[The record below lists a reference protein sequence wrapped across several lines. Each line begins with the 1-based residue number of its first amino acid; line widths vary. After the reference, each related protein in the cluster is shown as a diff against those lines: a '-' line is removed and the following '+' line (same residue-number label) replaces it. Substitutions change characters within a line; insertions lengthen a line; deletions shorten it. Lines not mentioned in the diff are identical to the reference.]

1 MCVYSAVFDH
11 YAPRFDPWNAPA
23 VPLVPLTPISLE
35 PPIDLSA
42 FGIKGDL
49 EELKKLIKEFKEAA
63 EHAKKLDTLMQ
74 NPDCEDP
81 DKAKLLDRIADL
93 EKAIAEL
100 KKPKKKTKK

>member
-11 YAPRFDPWNAPA
+11 YGPRFDPWNKTP
-23 VPLVPLTPISLE
+23 VPLVPLSPIE
-35 PPIDLSA
+35 QQHPIDLSA

-49 EELKKLIKEFKEAA
+49 EELKKLIKEFKEAS
-63 EHAKKLDTLMQ
+63 EHAKKLDILMHK
-74 NPDCEDP
+74 PDCEDP
-81 DKAKLLDRIADL
+81 DKAKLLDRIAVL